1 MYGAISAGAQDV
13 SNGPGPGG
21 TPPLPWLCQR
31 CAGQSRLEARVIECI
46 ALVAVYVGLA
56 WLVPAAR
63 VSPLAG
69 GAGGGRSSLVP
80 PSDPVLRSDFC
91 ICYFDMFLQR
101 IGTVRINPISHS
113 RLYSVWGGA
122 GGGDPNCNVLTR
134 FDAFV
139 LIVTDIGR
147 PTHSH
152 TDGYDGLGLGLNRY
166 VKICMCYRS
175 NSVYTRPGSAYIYA
189 FIYKAQA

>member
-1 MYGAISAGAQDV
+1 MGSHAGRGMRMV
-13 SNGPGPGG
+13 M
-21 TPPLPWLCQR
+21 C
-31 CAGQSRLEARVIECI
+31 V
-46 ALVAVYVGLA
+46 
-56 WLVPAAR
+56 
-63 VSPLAG
+63 
-69 GAGGGRSSLVP
+69 
-80 PSDPVLRSDFC
+80 
-91 ICYFDMFLQR
+91 FL
-101 IGTVRINPISHS
+101 
-113 RLYSVWGGA
+113 WGGA
-122 GGGDPNCNVLTR
+122 SEGDSNCNVLTR

-147 PTHSH
+147 PTHDH

>member
-1 MYGAISAGAQDV
+1 MTLSLTPV
-13 SNGPGPGG
+13 SG
-21 TPPLPWLCQR
+21 R
-31 CAGQSRLEARVIECI
+31 
-46 ALVAVYVGLA
+46 
-56 WLVPAAR
+56 
-63 VSPLAG
+63 
-69 GAGGGRSSLVP
+69 GGRSADGRTRGGGP
-80 PSDPVLRSDFC
+80 RTRDPR
-91 ICYFDMFLQR
+91 R
-101 IGTVRINPISHS
+101 KRETSHEI
-113 RLYSVWGGA
+113 LYGFIYRYIWGGA
-122 GGGDPNCNVLTR
+122 SEGESKCYVLTR

-147 PTHSH
+147 PTHGH

>member
-1 MYGAISAGAQDV
+1 MGVRIAGPRAGLSTDSHHV
-13 SNGPGPGG
+13 DHSSDPNGKWN
-21 TPPLPWLCQR
+21 TPPR
-31 CAGQSRLEARVIECI
+31 
-46 ALVAVYVGLA
+46 
-56 WLVPAAR
+56 
-63 VSPLAG
+63 G
-69 GAGGGRSSLVP
+69 GASEGESK
-80 PSDPVLRSDFC
+80 
-91 ICYFDMFLQR
+91 CY
-101 IGTVRINPISHS
+101 
-113 RLYSVWGGA
+113 
-122 GGGDPNCNVLTR
+122 VLTR

-147 PTHSH
+147 PTHGH

>member
-1 MYGAISAGAQDV
+1 MH
-13 SNGPGPGG
+13 GG
-21 TPPLPWLCQR
+21 LSTRDPR
-31 CAGQSRLEARVIECI
+31 RGTRRH
-46 ALVAVYVGLA
+46 
-56 WLVPAAR
+56 
-63 VSPLAG
+63 
-69 GAGGGRSSLVP
+69 P
-80 PSDPVLRSDFC
+80 PSDPRSAK
-91 ICYFDMFLQR
+91 R
-101 IGTVRINPISHS
+101 
-113 RLYSVWGGA
+113 GGA
-122 GGGDPNCNVLTR
+122 SEGESKCNVLTR

-147 PTHSH
+147 PTHGH

>member
-1 MYGAISAGAQDV
+1 MVLGYE
-13 SNGPGPGG
+13 
-21 TPPLPWLCQR
+21 TTCHR
-31 CAGQSRLEARVIECI
+31 
-46 ALVAVYVGLA
+46 
-56 WLVPAAR
+56 
-63 VSPLAG
+63 G
-69 GAGGGRSSLVP
+69 GASEGESK
-80 PSDPVLRSDFC
+80 
-91 ICYFDMFLQR
+91 CY
-101 IGTVRINPISHS
+101 
-113 RLYSVWGGA
+113 
-122 GGGDPNCNVLTR
+122 VLTR

-147 PTHSH
+147 PTHGH

>member
-1 MYGAISAGAQDV
+1 MVDEPSSLGEAAMLGAGSIEHRELIYYTV
-13 SNGPGPGG
+13 SKSTTFEPE
-21 TPPLPWLCQR
+21 PPR
-31 CAGQSRLEARVIECI
+31 
-46 ALVAVYVGLA
+46 
-56 WLVPAAR
+56 
-63 VSPLAG
+63 G
-69 GAGGGRSSLVP
+69 GASEGDSK
-80 PSDPVLRSDFC
+80 
-91 ICYFDMFLQR
+91 CY
-101 IGTVRINPISHS
+101 
-113 RLYSVWGGA
+113 
-122 GGGDPNCNVLTR
+122 VLTR

-147 PTHSH
+147 PTHGH